1 MAQHSETSYIEQD
14 PKVVRDLAQRS
25 GKVLLALL
33 EEMRV
38 LDANDPVA
46 QFLYDEG
53 APFIRSVL
61 DGSHPLP
68 SKAVIRHR
76 YYDDWKA
83 LEPYPLL
90 SEALGVFSVA
100 IHAAQPQDW
109 PAYVAKLEEDFAKR
123 EVGAGKVLG
132 WRSPT

>member
-1 MAQHSETSYIEQD
+1 MAQHSETNYIEQD
-14 PKVVRDLAQRS
+14 PEVVRDLAQRS

-38 LDANDPVA
+38 LDANYPVA

-68 SKAVIRHR
+68 SKVVIRHR

-90 SEALGVFSVA
+90 SEALSVFSVA
-100 IHAAQPQDW
+100 IHAAQPEDW

-123 EVGAGKVLG
+123 EAGAGKVLG
-132 WRSPT
+132 WRSPI